1 MRYTEYINSLIK
13 DEVKAVDNCV
23 LFGQNIKTGSCL
35 GGLTRNIKLS
45 ENSRILNST
54 NAENSLVG
62 FGFGLMMNSASSV
75 FFMKQLDFLLL
86 GIDQLVNT
94 YNIIRSVKDNYPIG
108 SFTIV
113 ATVVDS
119 GYDGPQSSFN
129 NFYDLCSIA
138 RVQGFTINN
147 KSDADY
153 IFENEFLQPG
163 FRIIALSQRLGK
175 LEINDTLSPINS
187 YSKGNIFQYSLGLDV
202 TIVSIN
208 FSYSIAEKLNNFLLE
223 NDIVATHF
231 HVNNIINPLW
241 DEVISNVAIT
251 KRVIIIDDS
260 KSIQSA
266 TDLLLSQLFG
276 MDIQE
281 KIVLKRKISN
291 DWLYPVSDNFEIDN
305 QIILDQ
311 LKANSI
317 N

>member
-1 MRYTEYINSLIK
+1 MRYTEYINALIK

-35 GGLTRNIKLS
+35 GGLTKNINLT
-45 ENSRILNST
+45 ENSRIINST

-62 FGFGLMMNSASSV
+62 FGFGLMMNGASSV

-94 YNIIRSVKDNYPIG
+94 YNIIRSIKDKYPIG

-138 RVQGFTINN
+138 RIQGFTINN

-175 LEINDTLSPINS
+175 LEINDSLSPINIFS
-187 YSKGNIFQYSLGLDV
+187 NGNIFQYGDGIDV
-202 TIVSIN
+202 TIISIN
-208 FSYSIAEKLNNFLLE
+208 FSFGQSNELVKFLKE
-223 NDIVATHF
+223 NRITATHF
-231 HVNNIINPLW
+231 HINNIINSNW

-251 KRVIIIDDS
+251 KKIIIIDDS
-260 KSIQSA
+260 KSIQTA
-266 TDLLLSQLFG
+266 TDLLLSQLCG
-276 MDIQE
+276 MDIQK
-281 KIVLKRKISN
+281 KIVVKHELSS
-291 DWLYPVSDNFEIDN
+291 DWLYPRSDIFEIDH
-305 QIILDQ
+305 QYILDQ
-311 LKANSI
+311 LI
-317 N
+317 

>member
-1 MRYTEYINSLIK
+1 MKYTEYINSLIK
-13 DEVKAVDNCV
+13 EKVKPVDNCV

-45 ENSRILNST
+45 ENSRIVNST

-62 FGFGLMMNSASSV
+62 FGFGLMMNGASSV

-138 RVQGFTINN
+138 RIQGFTINN

-175 LEINDTLSPINS
+175 LEINDSLSPRNIFSN
-187 YSKGNIFQYSLGLDV
+187 GNIFQYSDGIDV
-202 TIVSIN
+202 TIISIN
-208 FSYSIAEKLNNFLLE
+208 FSFGQSNELVNFLLE
-223 NDIVATHF
+223 NKIAATHF
-231 HVNNIINPLW
+231 HVNNIINTNW
-241 DEVISNVAIT
+241 EEVFSNVAVT
-251 KRVIIIDDS
+251 KKIIIIDDS
-260 KSIQSA
+260 KSIQTSS
-266 TDLLLSQLFG
+266 DLLLAKLCG
-276 MDIQE
+276 MDIQK
-281 KIVLKRKISN
+281 KIVIKHEPSS
-291 DWLYPVSDNFEIDN
+291 DWLYPRSDIFEIDQHYILN
-305 QIILDQ
+305 QLI
-311 LKANSI
+311 
-317 N
+317 